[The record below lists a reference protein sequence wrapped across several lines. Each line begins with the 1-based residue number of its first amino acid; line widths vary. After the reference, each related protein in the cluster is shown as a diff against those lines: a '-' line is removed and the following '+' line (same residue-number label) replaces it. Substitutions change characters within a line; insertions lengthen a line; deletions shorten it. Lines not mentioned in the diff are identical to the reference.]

1 MESSTWQNL
10 FEQARTVLA
19 PVEEDLEPGEKEHL
33 KKRREELKRQRVI
46 KHRTHQ
52 RSAEHDRTRLRDT
65 EAVMRADE
73 FDPSLDEEEKKFKV
87 RVRNRHTNRTDVR
100 MATRSKINKLRA
112 SKEISSVEMTGH
124 GVAKE
129 QKPVQKKKPISTASN
144 VKKES
149 TEVPSG
155 NVKKLVSKAVKRVD
169 TDVDGDVD
177 HNDKQK
183 GPLGEFVP
191 DPSGKKRVYSGV
203 KKEGFSNWRDELR
216 EIKDVDDNDVKK
228 IDTKKK
234 VKNKI
239 IINPKLGEEVEQ
251 LGGKLISLAE
261 KKGGKCDDCSCEGCG
276 QNPCVEC
283 GEDHH
288 NLDEASYPG
297 YDEKGKKKDDRLTVT
312 HADKKANTPAYQKYK
327 AGDKRYKAADH
338 LKNEEAGGAEDK
350 GLKAKQQ
357 KQSQIK
363 KQILLKKMQ
372 AVRSGGGEDIQAS
385 YQPDVTK
392 EEIKMTKKAYNKL
405 HKDFKSDD
413 PKKPRTTKYNP
424 KTGGTE
430 SHPVKFVDE
439 AKVDTGKSADEKATA
454 RNQRNNPKKGDPG
467 FGKFATSVFIKRKE
481 GQSLAWGKDSA
492 ASEKRR
498 EAHAKKRG
506 IKEKEGALHEDEY
519 RRMLAKERQTEKQK
533 ELKRGGPKSVTPGKN
548 TKNSAKS
555 YADQQKQSIDYHDK
569 KSKNNKIV
577 VGMVKEQGVDEAK
590 VDTGSAEEKATA
602 RNKRNTPPGKDSKFD
617 TSVFITRK
625 PGESLDSAR
634 TRTRQKAHA
643 AKRGVKEGF
652 KTLTPD
658 KKRAIRNQAERR
670 KKSADRAQ
678 MASDYTTSTKQ
689 DQQVRKMKKVSEDK
703 AFDNVVSM
711 LRKKHGESGVL
722 TKDSPKPKPQPK
734 AKPKPQKPLSAKEK
748 AQREVDAQYGGA
760 ENRKAGRGLGT

>member
-46 KHRTHQ
+46 KHRSHQ

-100 MATRSKINKLRA
+100 MATRAKINKLRS
-112 SKEISSVEMTGH
+112 SKEIASVEMTGH
-124 GVAKE
+124 GTAKE
-129 QKPVQKKKPISTASN
+129 QKPLKKKKPISTASN

-183 GPLGEFVP
+183 GPLGAFVP
-191 DPSGKKRVYSGV
+191 DPSGKKRVYSRV
-203 KKEGFSNWRDELR
+203 KKEGFSDWREELELR
-216 EIKDVDDNDVKK
+216 EIKDVDDNNVKK

-297 YDEKGKKKDDRLTVT
+297 YDEKGKKKDDRLVVT
-312 HADKKANTPAYQKYK
+312 RADKKANTPAYQKYK

-350 GLKAKQQ
+350 SLKSKQQ
-357 KQSQIK
+357 KQNQIK
-363 KQILLKKMQ
+363 RQILLKKMQ

-385 YQPDVTK
+385 YQPDPVEKRKRKAADLYRREKIAQDTPKKYKTDKTEDPQKLYKRRMAVDSKTKMKK
-392 EEIKMTKKAYNKL
+392 EEL
-405 HKDFKSDD
+405 V
-413 PKKPRTTKYNP
+413 P
-424 KTGGTE
+424 
-430 SHPVKFVDE
+430 
-439 AKVDTGKSADEKATA
+439 
-454 RNQRNNPKKGDPG
+454 
-467 FGKFATSVFIKRKE
+467 
-481 GQSLAWGKDSA
+481 
-492 ASEKRR
+492 
-498 EAHAKKRG
+498 
-506 IKEKEGALHEDEY
+506 
-519 RRMLAKERQTEKQK
+519 
-533 ELKRGGPKSVTPGKN
+533 
-548 TKNSAKS
+548 
-555 YADQQKQSIDYHDK
+555 
-569 KSKNNKIV
+569 
-577 VGMVKEQGVDEAK
+577 EAK
-590 VDTGSAEEKATA
+590 VDTGSAEDKATT

-634 TRTRQKAHA
+634 TRKRREAHA
-643 AKRGVKEGF
+643 KKRGIKE
-652 KTLTPD
+652 
-658 KKRAIRNQAERR
+658 
-670 KKSADRAQ
+670 ADQ
-678 MASDYTTSTKQ
+678 
-689 DQQVRKMKKVSEDK
+689 K
-703 AFDNVVSM
+703 AFDNVVSS
-711 LRKKHGESGVL
+711 LRKKYGKDAVL